1 MTQTELRIPRRTNP
15 LMFRIAPPFVRSI
28 LLMLLS
34 APFVASGADGDS
46 GREIPMVPNGAV
58 SDAGWALARLND
70 GGDMASESFVYPE
83 TTNPVRLFLIDT
95 GVAHLAPGSW
105 FAQNPNLKL
114 EYSELISASGDPA
127 TSTAVAHG
135 TRMLSLIAGP
145 ETGAALGTP
154 IRLVSFNVYPG
165 AEGAATS
172 SSGRVIDAIKEAID
186 YQAADPTIPAVIC
199 LASGSSLGASSAQL
213 QVAVTNAVAA
223 GITVIVSAGNESANA
238 SNYIPSAYGTQAGV
252 ICVGASGVN
261 NQHWSESASVGSNSG
276 PAVDLY
282 APGQDVRTLS
292 LPTPQAGSY
301 QLMTGTSP
309 ATALATAAAI
319 IELSKNPGKTPALVE
334 TALKSGALASVTAPA
349 PATGPAAMVQVITD
363 PEGDSDSDGTADLLE
378 SFFASNPAD
387 STSLPTPMSLTRIP
401 GQAQLGFSVSAELFN
416 AASPYLLA
424 NGGTWKV
431 RWSENLATW
440 QDATGTLN
448 LGTAIGGKI
457 PVTFSMP
464 TTATSCFLK
473 IEVTP
478 AP

>member
-1 MTQTELRIPRRTNP
+1 
-15 LMFRIAPPFVRSI
+15 
-28 LLMLLS
+28 MLLS
-34 APFVASGADGDS
+34 APFVVSGSDGDS
-46 GREIPMVPNGAV
+46 GLDVPMVPNGAV
-58 SDAGWALARLND
+58 ADAGWALARLND

-95 GVAHLAPGSW
+95 GVAHLGPGSW
-105 FAQNPNLKL
+105 FAQNSNLKL
-114 EYSELISASGDPA
+114 EHFELISAFGDPA

-165 AEGAATS
+165 AEGSATS

-186 YQAADPTIPAVIC
+186 YQAADPGIPAVIC
-199 LASGSSLGASSAQL
+199 LASGSSLGASNAYLHQ
-213 QVAVTNAVAA
+213 AVTKAVAA

-261 NQHWSESASVGSNSG
+261 NEHWSESEFVGSNSG

-282 APGQDVRTLS
+282 APGEEVRTLA
-292 LPTPQAGSY
+292 LPTPQSGSY

-319 IELSKNPGKTPALVE
+319 IELSKNPGRTPAQVE
-334 TALKSGALASVTAPA
+334 ATLKSGALASVSPLPPPAAAPA
-349 PATGPAAMVQVITD
+349 SLVQVQAD
-363 PEGDSDSDGTADLLE
+363 SEGDSDNDGTADVLE
-378 SFFASNPAD
+378 AFFGSNPAD
-387 STSLPTPMSLTRIP
+387 AAITPSPMSLTRSP
-401 GQAQLGFSVSAELFN
+401 GQARLGFSVSATLFN
-416 AASPYLLA
+416 PASPYVLT

-431 RWSENLATW
+431 RWSDNLTTW
-440 QDATGTLN
+440 QDATGTLS
-448 LGTAIGGKI
+448 LGTAIAGKI

-464 TTATSCFLK
+464 TAATSCFLR
-473 IEVTP
+473 IEVKS